1 MCVHFDY
8 ETYAF
13 YLNTVFAACRK
24 EHVQALS
31 EARKKEIYFRGG
43 EAARR
48 AGDRR
53 NAFRFYYDSGEWERI
68 FSAPLTSYE
77 LADVVDEDTKPMI
90 LDVMDHAPDALKA
103 KYPAAM
109 VPFAFTLFFLHE
121 TGRLLCAQAE
131 IERIIRESSLP
142 ERRKTS
148 FWARWTYSFP
158 SLIITALM
166 Q

>member
-1 MCVHFDY
+1 M
-8 ETYAF
+8 
-13 YLNTVFAACRK
+13 
-24 EHVQALS
+24 
-31 EARKKEIYFRGG
+31 
-43 EAARR
+43 
-48 AGDRR
+48 
-53 NAFRFYYDSGEWERI
+53 